1 VKYVILIYHNARSR
15 DVWNAFTEAQRAA
28 GIQAHMQL
36 VEELTESTELVL
48 PVALA
53 EPSRGTRVGQHPGA
67 ISTDGPF
74 AESKEHLAGFYLV
87 DCDSLSRAVAIGE
100 RIPEAALG
108 LVEVRP
114 LLDRGGDEM

>member
-15 DVWNAFTEAQRAA
+15 DVWNAFTDAQRAA

-36 VEELTESTELVL
+36 VEDLTESTELVL

-53 EPSRGTRVGQHPGA
+53 EPSEGARVSQRAGA
-67 ISTDGPF
+67 VSTDGPF
-74 AESKEHLAGFYLV
+74 AEAKEHLAGFYLV
-87 DCDSLSRAVAIGE
+87 DCDSLSRAVAIGG
-100 RIPEAALG
+100 RIPEAAFG

-114 LLDRGGDEM
+114 LLARGGDEM